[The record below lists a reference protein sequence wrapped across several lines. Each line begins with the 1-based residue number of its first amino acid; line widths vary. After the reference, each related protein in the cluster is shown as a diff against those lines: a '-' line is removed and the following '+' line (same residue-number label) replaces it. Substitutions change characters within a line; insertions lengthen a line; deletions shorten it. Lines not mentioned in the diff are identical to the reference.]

1 MAKKLKTLEGVIKRR
16 STTMASKDLGEYLM
30 KHNLDP
36 DKDWT
41 KDPVHGPI
49 IKKLMQEVRT
59 ASKLKL
65 HKTHVKQDEAK
76 ERKAKA
82 KERAEKSLAKPKE
95 KIKPVTKQPSVY
107 DYPEVDGKP
116 MSSELRKKF
125 RGKMRRLLKANMD
138 TRAAEKKALEFLGM
152 NIAATAQPKKTEKL
166 KKQKKE
172 MKKRTSKQNTEL

>member
-1 MAKKLKTLEGVIKRR
+1 MAKKLKTLDGVIKKR
-16 STTMASKDLGEYLM
+16 STTMASKELGEYLM
-30 KHNLDP
+30 KNNLDP

-41 KDPVHGPI
+41 RDPVHGPI

-82 KERAEKSLAKPKE
+82 KERAEKSLAKPQE
-95 KIKPVTKQPSVY
+95 KVKPVTHQPSVY
-107 DYPEVDGKP
+107 DYPMVDGKP

-138 TRAAEKKALEFLGM
+138 TKSAEKKALEFLGM
-152 NIAATAQPKKTEKL
+152 NISATAQPKKTEKA
-166 KKQKKE
+166 KKTKKVIT
-172 MKKRTSKQNTEL
+172 KKSSKRKID